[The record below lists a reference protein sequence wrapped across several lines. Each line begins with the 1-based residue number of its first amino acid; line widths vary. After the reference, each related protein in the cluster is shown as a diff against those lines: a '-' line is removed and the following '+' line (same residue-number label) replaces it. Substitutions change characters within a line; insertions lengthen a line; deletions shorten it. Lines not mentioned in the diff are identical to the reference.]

1 MTKHAILSASGAY
14 RWMACPPSARLEMKF
29 PDSRSEYA
37 AEGTFAHELGE
48 LRLQKEIGLIDE
60 TFYKRRFKSL
70 SKNQFFSDSMMEYL
84 DIYVNFVLERYA
96 VAKASC
102 ADPVIM
108 LEQRLD
114 FSPWVP
120 EGFGTGDVV
129 IVSGNKVST
138 RVNDRVAALGV
149 TAAVTGFRQG
159 NLIDGLI
166 ASLRVMA
173 TAAAGG

>member
-1 MTKHAILSASGAY
+1 MASGELTQHGSHAELTATSPGALPLGTVITNSGRVSAARYPGQTPSTPPFSRDELIALDDTLKAASEKALVRFSVYIGDLDGELETSARAILARSPEPAY
-14 RWMACPPSARLEMKF
+14 GTLIAVSPN
-29 PDSRSEYA
+29 SR
-37 AEGTFAHELGE
+37 
-48 LRLQKEIGLIDE
+48 
-60 TFYKRRFKSL
+60 
-70 SKNQFFSDSMMEYL
+70 
-84 DIYVNFVLERYA
+84 
-96 VAKASC
+96 
-102 ADPVIM
+102 
-108 LEQRLD
+108 
-114 FSPWVP
+114 
-120 EGFGTGDVV
+120 DVV